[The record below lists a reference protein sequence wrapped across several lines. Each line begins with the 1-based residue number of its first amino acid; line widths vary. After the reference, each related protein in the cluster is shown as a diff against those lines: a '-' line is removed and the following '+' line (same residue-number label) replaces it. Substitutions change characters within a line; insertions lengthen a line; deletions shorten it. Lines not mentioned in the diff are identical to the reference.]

1 MNYYSLEQN
10 VNAKM
15 CTGSLIKRPLAIRQ
29 GRELLGAPRPLGGS
43 QWLMNETTAEA
54 IYQCGKFEVTV

>member
-43 QWLMNETTAEA
+43 QWLMNFKL
-54 IYQCGKFEVTV
+54 QQKQV

>member
-15 CTGSLIKRPLAIRQ
+15 CMVSLIKRPVAIRQ

-43 QWLMNETTAEA
+43 QWLMNFKLQQKQYTSV
-54 IYQCGKFEVTV
+54 GSLK